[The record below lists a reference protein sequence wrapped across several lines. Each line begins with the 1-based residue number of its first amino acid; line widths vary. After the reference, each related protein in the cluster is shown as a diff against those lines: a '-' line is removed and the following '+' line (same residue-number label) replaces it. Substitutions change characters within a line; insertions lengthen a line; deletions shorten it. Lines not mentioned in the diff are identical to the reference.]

1 LTLPHDE
8 AGQGPAVILVH
19 AGIADRRM
27 WSDHIEPLAAAG
39 LRVVA
44 LDLPGFG
51 EAPVA
56 EGEDAPWK
64 DVLATLD
71 ALGIERATLVGNSFG
86 GAVALR
92 VAAVAPERVE
102 AIALISA
109 PVPGVEPSEQ
119 LQAAW
124 AAEEDALE
132 SEDLDGA
139 VGAVLEHWLPAD
151 APPALRSR
159 IAEMQRA
166 TFELQLAAEE
176 APEAED
182 PLEEDLAPLEGSPI
196 RALLIV
202 GEGDKPDFHA
212 GAELLARTLP
222 DARQEVLAG
231 VAHLAPLEAPEEFRA
246 LLLEF
251 VGAGAEAS

>member
-1 LTLPHDE
+1 M
-8 AGQGPAVILVH
+8 VLVH

-27 WSDHIEPLAAAG
+27 WSDHLEALAAAG

-102 AIALISA
+102 AIVLISA
-109 PVPGVEPSEQ
+109 PVPGVEPSDQ

-124 AAEEDALE
+124 TAEEEALE

-139 VGAVLEHWLPAD
+139 VEAVLEHWLPAD

-166 TFELQLAAEE
+166 AFELQLATEE
-176 APEAED
+176 PQEAED
-182 PLEEDLAPLEGSPI
+182 PLEQDLAPLEGCPM
-196 RALLIV
+196 RALVIV
-202 GEGDKPDFHA
+202 GECDKPDFHA
-212 GAELLARTLP
+212 GAELLAKTLP
-222 DARQEVLAG
+222 DTRREVLAG
-231 VAHLAPLEAPEEFRA
+231 VAHLAPLEAPETFRA
-246 LLLEF
+246 VLLEF
-251 VGAGAEAS
+251 VGAGSDAS

>member
-1 LTLPHDE
+1 MTLPHDE
-8 AGQGPAVILVH
+8 DGQGPALILVH

-124 AAEEDALE
+124 SAEEDALE
-132 SEDLDGA
+132 GEDLDGA
-139 VGAVLEHWLPAD
+139 VEAVLEHWLPAD
-151 APPALRSR
+151 APPIETTASAIISQGAMSR
-159 IAEMQRA
+159 ITLWEKVSNQIGFASGTSSAGSRA
-166 TFELQLAAEE
+166 N
-176 APEAED
+176 
-182 PLEEDLAPLEGSPI
+182 SW
-196 RALLIV
+196 
-202 GEGDKPDFHA
+202 
-212 GAELLARTLP
+212 
-222 DARQEVLAG
+222 
-231 VAHLAPLEAPEEFRA
+231 
-246 LLLEF
+246 
-251 VGAGAEAS
+251 